1 MSTKIYLITNISNDP
16 EMYYV
21 GRTKLS
27 LEERFQ
33 EHVRMGSRE
42 NNHLLHEAILEYGKR
57 NFTIQLLEEVEDEY
71 APLLE
76 DYYIKKYF
84 SHHKDGRGYNMRY
97 ETTDYIIKDY
107 HGGDY
112 QVVKENIKSGAA
124 WNKGISFSEKSK
136 TKMSQTKKHRFE
148 NGLYDKYGH
157 LHSEETK
164 KKLSDIAKRRPAPSL
179 ETRKKLSEKSSN
191 RIYIYS
197 LKEKQR
203 MFIKKGSDLPDGWI
217 VGKGTCWVNDGKK
230 SVSIDIWKEAEYNKL
245 GYVRG
250 RLVNVV

>member
-1 MSTKIYLITNISNDP
+1 MSTKIYLIINKSIDP

-27 LEERFQ
+27 LDERFFQ
-33 EHVRMGSRE
+33 HIKMGSRE

-71 APLLE
+71 AAIRE
-76 DYYIKKYF
+76 DFYIKKYL

-97 ETTDYIIKDY
+97 ETANNINKDY
-107 HGGDY
+107 HGADY
-112 QVVKENIKSGAA
+112 QVVKENIERGAA

-136 TKMSQTKKHRFE
+136 IKMGITKKHRFE
-148 NGLYDKYGH
+148 NGLYNKYGH
-157 LHSEETK
+157 LHTEETK
-164 KKLSDIAKRRPAPSL
+164 KKLSDIAKRRPAPTL
-179 ETRKKLSEKSSN
+179 ETRKKLSDKSSN
-191 RIYIYS
+191 RICIYNP
-197 LKEKQR
+197 KEKQR

-230 SVSIDIWKEAEYNKL
+230 SVSIDIWEEAEYNKL
-245 GYVRG
+245 GYTRG
-250 RLVNVV
+250 RLVDVV